1 MNTENLFNTNMMQL
15 DEVEQFVYKSLDV
28 IKEVRI
34 SKVVKSGGW
43 MPEPKFDFSVPKL

>member
-1 MNTENLFNTNMMQL
+1 MQL